1 MRRLFPWVM
10 LHLTG
15 FRESILSQNDGELAV
30 GLFNLEYYLVAI
42 LRVFLINGEYVVQF
56 SE

>member
-1 MRRLFPWVM
+1 M